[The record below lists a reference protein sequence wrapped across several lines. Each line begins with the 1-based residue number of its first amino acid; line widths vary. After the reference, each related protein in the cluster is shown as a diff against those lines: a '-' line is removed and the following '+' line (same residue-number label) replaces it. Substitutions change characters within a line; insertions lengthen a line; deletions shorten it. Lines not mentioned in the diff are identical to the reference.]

1 MREIAV
7 HLLGPPRIELAG
19 RAHPGRLGERAWGLL
34 AYLLCAEAPPA
45 RADLLARL
53 FGGTDDPRRGM
64 RLSIEALEQTLPGA
78 TIEGDPMR
86 IVLPPGTV
94 VDVAVVSAGE
104 WSDALALRGLER
116 ELLEGLDFAAAP
128 AFQIWLEA
136 QRARLGAQAEAVLRE
151 GALASLATGMHHEAA
166 ELAER
171 LVALNPCD
179 ETYRALHA
187 RSHSGSA
194 TTAAGAAPRLVS
206 GRAIAEAQLEAGQA
220 AIAAGALDAGLDC
233 LRRAVAS
240 ARTSSAVDV
249 QARALVS
256 LGSALVHAP
265 RWHEEEASPAL
276 HEAAALATRAELPG
290 VAAAALRELGFSE
303 FLRARYERAERWLVR
318 ADALADGDP
327 AERGHI
333 ASVLGAVYS
342 DTAHY
347 ERAQEKLADGL
358 ELSVQTGA
366 TRRAAYTLSM
376 IGRVHLLQGELDE
389 AARCLDESLALVRA
403 DGWASFTP
411 WPEALRGDVDLLS
424 GDVERAARAYE
435 RSFALGCE
443 LNDPCWQGI
452 AARGV
457 GLVAAARGD
466 LDGALEWLADAQR
479 RCSRLP
485 DAYVWVGVYAHEA
498 MCALAVEH
506 ELDSAA
512 DLVDDLVAVTMR
524 GGMRDL
530 AVRAQVH
537 RARLGNPSALAAARM
552 LAEGIASPALEAV
565 LDGRAMSL
573 ASGKVGTPNA
583 VPAPAPVLRRGPRAS
598 TSANPAG
605 LTRRELEVLGL
616 LADGARNAQIA
627 ERLVLSPKTV
637 GHHVSAIL
645 RKLNAATRTEAV
657 AEAGRKGMIAR

>member
-1 MREIAV
+1 MRKIAV
-7 HLLGPPRIELAG
+7 HLLGPPRVELAG
-19 RAHPGRLGERAWGLL
+19 RAHPSRLGERAWGLL

-53 FGGTDDPRRGM
+53 FGGTDDPRGSM
-64 RLSIEALEQTLPGA
+64 RLSIQALEQTLPGA

-86 IVLPPGTV
+86 IILPPGTV
-94 VDVAVVSAGE
+94 VDVAVVSSGE
-104 WSDALALRGLER
+104 WSDALALRELER

-128 AFQIWLEA
+128 AFRIWLEA

-171 LVALNPCD
+171 LVALNPGD

-187 RSHSGSA
+187 RSHSAGA
-194 TTAAGAAPRLVS
+194 ATAAAAPRLVS
-206 GRAIAEAQLEAGQA
+206 GRAIAEAQLEAGRA

-249 QARALVS
+249 QARALVA

-276 HEAAALATRAELPG
+276 HEGAALATRAELPG
-290 VAAAALRELGFSE
+290 VAAAALRELGFIE

-347 ERAQEKLADGL
+347 ERAEKKLADGL
-358 ELSVQTGA
+358 ELSVQTGD

-376 IGRVHLLQGELDE
+376 IGRVHLLQGGLDE
-389 AARCLDESLALVRA
+389 AARCLDESLALTRA

-424 GDVERAARAYE
+424 GDVERAALAYE

-466 LDGALEWLADAQR
+466 LDGALEWLGDAQR

-485 DAYVWVGVYAHEA
+485 DAYVWVEAYALEA

-506 ELDSAA
+506 QLDSAA
-512 DLVDDLVAVTMR
+512 DLVDDLVAVTTR

-537 RARLGNPSALAAARM
+537 RARLGNPPALAAARM

-565 LDGRAMSL
+565 LDGRAMSS
-573 ASGKVGTPNA
+573 ATVGTPTA